1 MAVCESDV
9 ADCRYFGI
17 FKRGSRPSAEESS
30 WMYQID
36 LLPATLRRHSGSA
49 FARAPAVAVKEACTM
64 RKPVGTRTIRLA
76 GNFLLSTGAIAM
88 LPPRIMAQ
96 KADVQASSN
105 STSSTQS
112 AGYANTGSVDFPT
125 GSQSQGQS
133 QSQSQGQSQSQSAA
147 TSSAGSNQDDWVHR
161 WMRTV
166 DKARASQPHF
176 VSPFVTTHVILVQQ
190 FRYDM
195 SWQQDPAGG

>member
-30 WMYQID
+30 WIYQID
-36 LLPATLRRHSGSA
+36 LLPATLRRHSGAA

-96 KADVQASSN
+96 NADVQASSN

-125 GSQSQGQS
+125 GSQSQSQGQS
-133 QSQSQGQSQSQSAA
+133 QSQSQGQSQSQSQSAA

-161 WMRTV
+161 WMRTL
-166 DKARASQPHF
+166 DTSRSRPPHF
-176 VSPFVTTHVILVQQ
+176 VSP
-190 FRYDM
+190 
-195 SWQQDPAGG
+195 

>member
-1 MAVCESDV
+1 
-9 ADCRYFGI
+9 
-17 FKRGSRPSAEESS
+17 
-30 WMYQID
+30 
-36 LLPATLRRHSGSA
+36 
-49 FARAPAVAVKEACTM
+49 M

-96 KADVQASSN
+96 NADVQASSN

-112 AGYANTGSVDFPT
+112 AGYANTGSGDFPT
-125 GSQSQGQS
+125 GS
-133 QSQSQGQSQSQSAA
+133 QSQSQSAA

-166 DKARASQPHF
+166 AKARASQPHF

-195 SWQQDPAGG
+195 SWQQDPAGGTVTANYGGPRGPGNISPARP